1 MLHPLLSSLQG
12 LSKSVRVLPER
23 LQAGFRTKLHAWDK
37 PPQAGKT
44 DRLRLKAEMLAV
56 QALQLALFSWYR
68 YSSSS
73 Q

>member
-44 DRLRLKAEMLAV
+44 DRLKAEMLAV